1 MLLTDKIIF
10 NQKSNQTNSLVNPRN
25 KQLIEPTVADSIVQI
40 LTGLGV
46 CHAFGIGG
54 GAIAPIWEALE
65 QSSIDV
71 LHFRHEAGAAFAAME
86 AYFANNS
93 PVAVFTTTGPGIMN
107 TLTGIAAA
115 RWEGAKVILISAC
128 TPENKQ
134 GKWAFQETSPNTMPE
149 EIFTNGSLFDYARR
163 IKSSDE
169 LAEIDQ
175 QLAIGFS
182 KPGGFVAHLS
192 IATDIQTHNGCRIF
206 PDKSKL
212 PLFIPDEK
220 VINQVREILSS
231 ESFAIWV
238 GFGARDAAKEILQLA
253 ERTGAA
259 VMSSPRGK
267 GIFPENHPQYL
278 GVTGFAGHDSVL
290 EYMQSTPPQR
300 ILVLG
305 TRLGEFT
312 SFWNPVMIPP
322 KGFIH
327 VDIDQQVP
335 GAAYPE
341 VNTIPVISDIN
352 IFVSTLLQKLSHT
365 TASKLSKKQTKFS
378 AQHYQHSTF
387 SKRNGN
393 CYTGLVRPQT
403 LMNEI
408 QEIIVEGS
416 NSIVLADAGNCLSWA
431 THYLKFNQP
440 KRWRGSTGFGSMGYA
455 TTGVIGTTLA
465 SAKKA
470 VVIVGDG
477 AMLMNNEINTAV
489 QYNIPAVWIVLN
501 DASYG
506 MCAQGTKK
514 QGYTNV
520 KTEIAPTNFAML
532 ACSMGADGICV
543 DNESQLKAAI
553 SKAMKSKL
561 PFVID
566 VKINAAETAPIGMRI
581 DSLIQQAINTNVKN
595 KCNI

>member
-1 MLLTDKIIF
+1 MLLTDKVIS

-25 KQLIEPTVADSIVQI
+25 QQLIEPTVANSIVQI

-54 GAIAPIWEALE
+54 GAIASMWEALE

-93 PVAVFTTTGPGIMN
+93 PVAIFTTTGPGIIN
-107 TLTGIAAA
+107 ALTGIAAA
-115 RWEGAKVILISAC
+115 RYDGAKVILISAC
-128 TPENKQ
+128 TSERNE
-134 GKWAFQETSPNTMPE
+134 GKWAFQETSLNTMPE
-149 EIFTNGSLFDYARR
+149 ELFSNGKLFNYAHR
-163 IKSSDE
+163 INSSNE
-169 LAEIDQ
+169 LPEIAQ

-192 IATDIQTHNGCRIF
+192 ISSEVQTSNGCHIF

-212 PLFIPDEK
+212 PLFIPDDK
-220 VINQVREILSS
+220 VINQVSKILST

-290 EYMQSTPPQR
+290 EYMKSTPPQR

-327 VDIDQQVP
+327 VDVDSQVP
-335 GAAYPE
+335 GVAYPNA
-341 VNTIPVISDIN
+341 NTFPVIDDIKQFLS
-352 IFVSTLLQKLSHT
+352 ILLGKLSIRQNNSPVQ
-365 TASKLSKKQTKFS
+365 SKFQNL
-378 AQHYQHSTF
+378 TF
-387 SKRNGN
+387 QEENSNSYK
-393 CYTGLVRPQT
+393 GLVRPQV
-403 LMNEI
+403 LMNAI
-408 QEIIVEGS
+408 QKIIVEAS
-416 NSIVLADAGNCLSWA
+416 NAIVIAEAGNSFAWT
-431 THYLKFNQP
+431 THHLKFSEK
-440 KRWRGSTGFGSMGYA
+440 KRWRVSTGFGAMGHA
-455 TTGVIGTTLA
+455 TTGVLGAAIANGG
-465 SAKKA
+465 KA
-470 VVIVGDG
+470 IAVVGDG

-501 DASYG
+501 DSSYNMCSQG
-506 MCAQGTKK
+506 MKK
-514 QGYTNV
+514 LGYGSANTQISSTDFV
-520 KTEIAPTNFAML
+520 ML
-532 ACSMGADGICV
+532 ARSMGANGICV
-543 DNESQLKAAI
+543 DNESQLETALL
-553 SKAMKSKL
+553 KAMNSTIPL
-561 PFVID
+561 VID
-566 VKINAAETAPIGMRI
+566 VKINPSETAPIGKRLF
-581 DSLIQQAINTNVKN
+581 SLMKQHS
-595 KCNI
+595 

>member
-1 MLLTDKIIF
+1 MLLTDKVIF
-10 NQKSNQTNSLVNPRN
+10 NQKSNQLNSLINPTN

-46 CHAFGIGG
+46 HHAFGVGG
-54 GAIAPIWEALE
+54 GAIAPVWEALE
-65 QSSIDV
+65 KSSIDV

-93 PVAVFTTTGPGIMN
+93 PVAIFTTTGPGIIN
-107 TLTGIAAA
+107 ALTGIAAA

-134 GKWAFQETSPNTMPE
+134 GKWAFQETSLNTMPE
-149 EIFTNGSLFDYARR
+149 EIFTNGSLFHYARR

-169 LAEIDQ
+169 LAEIAQ
-175 QLAIGFS
+175 QLAVGFS

-192 IATDIQTHNGCRIF
+192 IPTDVQTHNSCHVF

-212 PLFIPDEK
+212 PLFIPDDK
-220 VINQVREILSS
+220 VINQVSEILST

-290 EYMQSTPPQR
+290 EYMKSTPPQR

-312 SFWNPVMIPP
+312 SFWNPLMIPP

-327 VDIDQQVP
+327 VDIDPQVP
-335 GAAYPE
+335 GVAYPE

-352 IFVSTLLQKLSHT
+352 IFVSMLLQKLSHT
-365 TASKLSKKQTKFS
+365 ATYELPKKQTKFP
-378 AQHYQHSTF
+378 AQHYQHPILPKWNETS
-387 SKRNGN
+387 
-393 CYTGLVRPQT
+393 YTGLVRPKI

-408 QEIIVEGS
+408 QEAIVEGS
-416 NSIVLADAGNCLSWA
+416 NSIVLTDAGNCLSWA

-440 KRWRGSTGFGSMGYA
+440 NRWRGSTGFGSMGYA
-455 TTGVIGTTLA
+455 TTGVVGATLA
-465 SAKKA
+465 SATKA

-514 QGYTNV
+514 QGYTNI
-520 KTEIAPTNFAML
+520 KTEIAPTNFVML
-532 ACSMGADGICV
+532 ARSMGADGICV
-543 DNESQLKAAI
+543 ENESQLKTAI
-553 SKAMKSKL
+553 LKAMKSKL

-566 VKINAAETAPIGMRI
+566 VKINPEELAPIGMRI
-581 DSLIQQAINTNVKN
+581 DSLIQQVTK
-595 KCNI
+595 

>member
-1 MLLTDKIIF
+1 MLLTDKVIF
-10 NQKSNQTNSLVNPRN
+10 NQKYNQINSLVNPTN
-25 KQLIEPTVADSIVQI
+25 KQLIELTVADSIVQI

-46 CHAFGIGG
+46 RHAFGIGG
-54 GAIAPIWEALE
+54 GAIAPMWEALE

-93 PVAVFTTTGPGIMN
+93 PVAIFTTTGPGIIN
-107 TLTGIAAA
+107 ALTGIAAA
-115 RWEGAKVILISAC
+115 RYDGAKVILISAC
-128 TPENKQ
+128 TSERNE
-134 GKWAFQETSPNTMPE
+134 GKWAFQETSLNTMPKE
-149 EIFTNGSLFDYARR
+149 LFSNGKLFNYAHRINSSNELPEIA
-163 IKSSDE
+163 
-169 LAEIDQ
+169 Q

-192 IATDIQTHNGCRIF
+192 ISSEVQTSNGCHIF

-212 PLFIPDEK
+212 PLFIPDDK
-220 VINQVREILSS
+220 VINQVSKILST

-290 EYMQSTPPQR
+290 EYMKSTPPER

-327 VDIDQQVP
+327 VDVDSQVP
-335 GAAYPE
+335 GVAYPNA
-341 VNTIPVISDIN
+341 NTFPVIDDIKQFLS
-352 IFVSTLLQKLSHT
+352 ILLGKLSIRQNNSPVQ
-365 TASKLSKKQTKFS
+365 SKFQNFTLQEENSNSYK
-378 AQHYQHSTF
+378 
-387 SKRNGN
+387 
-393 CYTGLVRPQT
+393 GLVRPQV
-403 LMNEI
+403 LMNAI
-408 QEIIVEGS
+408 QKIIVEAS
-416 NSIVLADAGNCLSWA
+416 NAIVIAEAGNSFAWT
-431 THYLKFNQP
+431 THHLKFSEI
-440 KRWRGSTGFGSMGYA
+440 KRWRVSTGFGAMGHA
-455 TTGVIGTTLA
+455 TTGVLGAAIANAG
-465 SAKKA
+465 KA
-470 VVIVGDG
+470 VAVVGDG

-501 DASYG
+501 DSNYNMCSQGMKKLGYG
-506 MCAQGTKK
+506 SANTQ
-514 QGYTNV
+514 
-520 KTEIAPTNFAML
+520 ISPTDFVML
-532 ACSMGADGICV
+532 ARSMGADGICV
-543 DNESQLKAAI
+543 DNEFQLETALLKAMNSTI
-553 SKAMKSKL
+553 PL
-561 PFVID
+561 VID
-566 VKINAAETAPIGMRI
+566 VKINPSETAPIGKRLF
-581 DSLIQQAINTNVKN
+581 SLMKQHS
-595 KCNI
+595 